1 MKYFLDTNSITNSTI
16 DEAKT
21 RNDIYLIQDVLDEF
35 SNSNAEVMRIKRAGI
50 KVVELSVR
58 HLEKMKDILSTH
70 GTDFKLIDLF
80 LNEGKADV
88 AMLAYIVSEKENPSN
103 LFSINEEY
111 AIVTRDGGLTRVAES
126 YGIRCLQSLPID

>member
-58 HLEKMKDILSTH
+58 HIYTWER
-70 GTDFKLIDLF
+70 F
-80 LNEGKADV
+80 
-88 AMLAYIVSEKENPSN
+88 
-103 LFSINEEY
+103 
-111 AIVTRDGGLTRVAES
+111 
-126 YGIRCLQSLPID
+126 

>member
-1 MKYFLDTNSITNSTI
+1 MKYFLDTNSITNSAI
-16 DEAKT
+16 DEAKS

-50 KVVELSVR
+50 KVVELSVH

-70 GTDFKLIDLF
+70 GTDLKLIDLF

-111 AIVTRDGGLTRVAES
+111 AIVTRDGGLTRIAES
-126 YGIRCLQSLPID
+126 YGISCIQSLPID